1 MSIGNGNGNDNGAAA
16 AIDGKVVV
24 VTGASGGVG
33 RALIRKLA
41 ARGCRIGLLAR
52 GQDGLEGAKRDIEQL
67 GGRVVVCVTDVADAA
82 QVEAAAEAVER
93 ALGPIDVWV
102 NNAMLSMYSPFWEIS
117 PDEYKHITE
126 ATYLGQVYGTM
137 AALKRMRPRDRGT
150 IVQVGSAL
158 AHRSIPLQSA
168 YCGAKHAIAGFTE
181 SIRSELIHQKSNVQI
196 TIVHLPGVNTTQF
209 EWT

>member
-1 MSIGNGNGNDNGAAA
+1 MNSGNGNGNNTGEGN

-33 RALIRKLA
+33 RALVRKLA
-41 ARGCRIGLLAR
+41 AKGCRIGLLAR
-52 GQDGLEGAKRDIEQL
+52 GQDGLEGAKRDVEQL
-67 GGRVVVCVTDVADAA
+67 GGQAVVCVTDVADPA

-117 PDEYKHITE
+117 PDEYKHITD

-181 SIRSELIHQKSNVQI
+181 SVRSELFHENSNVRL
-196 TIVHLPGVNTTQF
+196 TIVQLPGV
-209 EWT
+209 